1 MKFKSIEVSDRKQ
14 IRTSMRRIAQKL
26 IKLNA
31 SKIDRLD
38 YSTAFNMWTSRY
50 IKSLYEIRYY
60 GPITVDEELFQ
71 DFRSMM
77 QSIFLKESDKQ
88 LNVTEAPELKYEKY
102 YIEKPATEKQLSYA
116 KYLMDT
122 IKNEP
127 LPDKKYTMLEIS
139 TIINALKSEIKSVS
153 SDS

>member
-1 MKFKSIEVSDRKQ
+1 
-14 IRTSMRRIAQKL
+14 
-26 IKLNA
+26 
-31 SKIDRLD
+31 
-38 YSTAFNMWTSRY
+38 MWTNRY

-60 GPITVDEELFQ
+60 GLIIVDEELFE

-77 QSIFLKESDKQ
+77 QSIFLKEVDKQ
-88 LNVTEAPELKYEKY
+88 LNVTEASELKYEKY

-127 LPDKKYTMLEIS
+127 LPDKKYTMFEIS
-139 TIINALKSEIKSVS
+139 TIINALKSEMKSVS